1 MRLTRRSQPNGFTFI
16 ELIVAGTLFTVISLI
31 ALLWVTSTMTL
42 WSTTSTQDMLRE
54 AAEQTMNRM
63 VSELRNA
70 TRTATVSPPNPN
82 ATIPAAPGNTTI
94 TFYLPV
100 KNPDGSITD
109 NIGNTQWGLP
119 TPTALQFTY
128 VPAAKQVRR
137 VSGAST
143 IVYGNDV
150 QSLTFDDVT
159 TNASLYNNEVRI
171 ALTLQKTTT
180 EQRTVSARATSIVKL
195 RN

>member
-1 MRLTRRSQPNGFTFI
+1 MRLTRRASQNGFTFV
-16 ELIVAGTLFTVISLI
+16 ELIVAGTLFTVITLI
-31 ALLWVTSTMTL
+31 AMLWVTGTMTL

-63 VSELRNA
+63 LSELRNA
-70 TRTATVSPPNPN
+70 TRTATVSPPN

-100 KNPDGSITD
+100 QNPDGSITD

-119 TPTALQFTY
+119 TPTAIQYTY
-128 VPAAKQVRR
+128 VPSARQVRR

-143 IVYGNDV
+143 IVYGSDV

-159 TNASLYNNEVRI
+159 TDASLYSNEVRI